1 MKDATTYLS
10 DRARFDWLRLSRCEN
25 VGPRTFAMLLRVH
38 GDAAA
43 ALKALPELA
52 KRNANG
58 RVLRLANVEDIEAEF
73 EAAERCGARF
83 IGWSEPDYP
92 WLLREIDGAP
102 PIIAIRGNLS
112 VFTRP
117 TVAII
122 GSRNASAAG
131 LAFTERLARGLAEA
145 GYAVVSGLARGI
157 DARAHRATAETGT
170 IAVLAG
176 GHDKI
181 YPADHEKL
189 LEQLLDTGAAVSEMP
204 FGWEARGRDFPRR
217 NRIVSGLS
225 SGIVVVEAAKNS
237 GSLITARFAGEQGRE
252 VFAVPG
258 SPLDPRAEGTNA
270 LLRDGA
276 TFCTRVD
283 DVLDVVAR
291 LQARPHHGDLFSEP
305 GAADH
310 PDQPLWDEL
319 DLDDGSA
326 TPGPA
331 LRPHG
336 RASAPYEA
344 ATRQA
349 ADAEGS
355 AEGEPFSGP
364 ERVIGLLGPSP
375 ISIDELVRAAEM
387 PAQVIRAILLELEL
401 AGRLERH
408 GSNLVSLL

>member
-1 MKDATTYLS
+1 
-10 DRARFDWLRLSRCEN
+10 
-25 VGPRTFAMLLRVH
+25 V
-38 GDAAA
+38 
-43 ALKALPELA
+43 
-52 KRNANG
+52 
-58 RVLRLANVEDIEAEF
+58 
-73 EAAERCGARF
+73 
-83 IGWSEPDYP
+83 
-92 WLLREIDGAP
+92 
-102 PIIAIRGNLS
+102 
-112 VFTRP
+112 
-117 TVAII
+117 

-145 GYAVVSGLARGI
+145 GYVVVSGLARGI

-189 LEQLLDTGAAVSEMP
+189 LEQLLDKGAAVSEMP
-204 FGWEARGRDFPRR
+204 FGWEARSRDFPRR

-276 TFCTRVD
+276 TFCTRID
-283 DVLDVVAR
+283 DVLDALAAR
-291 LQARPHHGDLFSEP
+291 LQANPRHGDLFSEP
-305 GAADH
+305 GMADD
-310 PDQPLWDEL
+310 PDEPLWDEL

-326 TPGPA
+326 APVPQG
-331 LRPHG
+331 RP
-336 RASAPYEA
+336 RDPAPYKMGQAIEA
-344 ATRQA
+344 ASGEA
-349 ADAEGS
+349 A
-355 AEGEPFSGP
+355 PFSGP
-364 ERVIGLLGPSP
+364 ERIIGLLGPSP

-387 PAQVIRAILLELEL
+387 PAQAIRAILLELEL

-408 GSNLVSLL
+408 GGNLVSLV

>member
-1 MKDATTYLS
+1 MSAATQLS
-10 DRARFDWLRLSRCEN
+10 DRERFDWLRLSRCEN
-25 VGPRTFAMLLRVH
+25 VGPRTFAMLLKRH
-38 GDAAA
+38 GNAAA
-43 ALKALPELA
+43 ALKALPSLA
-52 KRNANG
+52 AKNANG

-92 WLLREIDGAP
+92 WLLREIDSAP
-102 PIIAIRGNLS
+102 PMIAIRGNPS
-112 VFTRP
+112 VFARP
-117 TVAII
+117 TAAIV

-145 GYAVVSGLARGI
+145 GYVVVSGLARGI
-157 DARAHRATAETGT
+157 DARAHRATTESGT

-189 LEQLLDTGAAVSEMP
+189 LEQLLERGAAISEMP

-276 TFCTRVD
+276 TFCTRVE
-283 DVLDVVAR
+283 DVLDALAAR
-291 LQARPHHGDLFSEP
+291 LQAHMRHGDLFSEP
-305 GAADH
+305 SATEN
-310 PDQPLWDEL
+310 PNEPLWDEL
-319 DLDDGSA
+319 DLDEGLE
-326 TPGPA
+326 PGAVPKTHS
-331 LRPHG
+331 PD
-336 RASAPYEA
+336 RAPAPYGIEQTADEA
-344 ATRQA
+344 
-349 ADAEGS
+349 DS
-355 AEGEPFSGP
+355 AGAEPFSGP
-364 ERVIGLLGPSP
+364 ERIIGLLGPSP
-375 ISIDELVRAAEM
+375 VSIDELVRAADM
-387 PAQVIRAILLELEL
+387 PAQAIRAILLELEL

-408 GSNLVSLL
+408 GGNLVSLV